1 MGPPRGFGGPGQPN
15 NQADA
20 DVQAVDLDV
29 QVTGADLGKLAGIG
43 LLIAVIAT
51 LIPSLSVLRL
61 QPKAILSRQD

>member
-29 QVTGADLGKLAGIG
+29 RITGADLASLLELAY
-43 LLIAVIAT
+43 
-51 LIPSLSVLRL
+51 
-61 QPKAILSRQD
+61 